1 MRNVL
6 KRCLTVFTVVVAA
19 TTFSLPAFAE
29 QVMNT
34 DVVIIGAGTS
44 GLAAG
49 VQAIQNGNK
58 VILLEKQAKVGG
70 TGNFCE
76 GLFAAE
82 SKIQKRI
89 GIDVSKDFAF
99 DTIMEYSHYKANGAL
114 VSCFVDKSAETIDW
128 LDELGVKIEY
138 VGVGGFGGPLTWHV
152 IAPGPDYPDKN
163 PHDYHCARMIN
174 VFNKYIL
181 DHGGEILLQTPG
193 TGLIKEDGKVV
204 GAFAENKDG
213 ENIRINAKAV
223 IIATGGF
230 ANNKEM
236 MNKYSPYPDLIPV
249 GNMGKDGDG
258 IRMAW
263 DAGAAEEGVDVMQ
276 MYRPGLKGFHPAD
289 QMIALAV
296 QPYFWVNPRG
306 ERYTDESSVQLW
318 PYAGNALVRIG
329 GTAYSIYDDATRK
342 KAVEEGIEM
351 PLGEWVIQG
360 TKLTNWEKSFYK
372 ELKRD
377 RGNVFKANSIKELA
391 KMLDMDPAVLQSSV
405 DKMNSWAQTRED
417 GEFKKDSKFLRA
429 VATPPFYATKLTPRH
444 LGTLG
449 GVRINEKT
457 EAVNEHD
464 EAVPGLYVV
473 GTDAGG
479 MYGDSYDLLLGG
491 GTAGFAVNSGRIA
504 ADSASEYIGAAQ

>member
-1 MRNVL
+1 MRRTWKQWLSAVTVL
-6 KRCLTVFTVVVAA
+6 IVAMTIA
-19 TTFSLPAFAE
+19 LPTFAE

-34 DVVIIGAGTS
+34 DIVIIGAGTS

-49 VQAIQNGNK
+49 VEALQNGAQ
-58 VILLEKQAKVGG
+58 VIILEKQAKVGG

-82 SKIQKRI
+82 SKVQKRI

-99 DTIMEYSHYKANGAL
+99 ETIMDYSHWQANGAL
-114 VSCFVDKSAETIDW
+114 VAAFVDRSAETIDW
-128 LDELGVKIEY
+128 LDDLGVKIEY

-174 VFNKYIL
+174 VFNQYIL
-181 DHGGEILLQTPG
+181 DHGGQILLETPG
-193 TGLIKEDGKVV
+193 TGLLKKDGKII
-204 GAFAENKDG
+204 GALAKNKAG
-213 ENIRINAKAV
+213 ETVRINAKAV

-236 MNKYSPYPDLIPV
+236 MDKYSPYPDLIPV
-249 GNMGKDGDG
+249 GQIGKDGDG
-258 IRMAW
+258 IKMAW
-263 DAGAAEEGVDVMQ
+263 EAGAAEEGVTVMQ

-296 QPYFWVNPRG
+296 QPYFWVDPRG
-306 ERYTDESSVQLW
+306 VRYTDESSVQLW
-318 PYAGNALVRIG
+318 PFAGNALVRIG

-360 TKLTNWEKSFYK
+360 TKLTKWEESFNK
-372 ELKRD
+372 ELARD
-377 RGNVFKANSIKELA
+377 RGNVFKANTIKELA
-391 KMLDMDPAVLQSSV
+391 EKLGMDPKVLQGSV
-405 DKMNSWAQTRED
+405 DKMNQWAATRED
-417 GEFKKDSKFLRA
+417 GEFKKESKFLRP
-429 VATPPFYATKLTPRH
+429 VATPPFYATQLNPRH

-457 EAVNEHD
+457 EAVNKND
-464 EAVPGLYVV
+464 EKVPGLYVV

-504 ADSASEYIGAAQ
+504 ADNAAEFAGIAK